1 MAIREERKRKSLEIN
16 TISAKNLE
24 MKEGRST
31 CNTDGKTEEEENEK
45 SSVIKSTDEIKIT
58 ITEDS

>member
-1 MAIREERKRKSLEIN
+1 
-16 TISAKNLE
+16 
-24 MKEGRST
+24 MKEGQST